1 MKATTFRIDPVVQT
15 GLSMLSKIL
24 GRPQNQFVNEAVRD
38 FVARRSRE
46 VEMDLEVTLE
56 ALRASRKNDPKLER
70 AIEDYVDAEASLK
83 EDPAEGRR
91 MGAYRESATSRRVAP
106 GWPPGGTC
114 PPGGWHRPV
123 APPTFGLA
131 LRPLAIYIDRRDG
144 D

>member
-1 MKATTFRIDPVVQT
+1 
-15 GLSMLSKIL
+15 
-24 GRPQNQFVNEAVRD
+24 
-38 FVARRSRE
+38 
-46 VEMDLEVTLE
+46 MDLEVTLE

-144 D
+144 DQAKEDRQAENQP